1 MKRKRFL
8 GFVPVI
14 CVLACASGV
23 YGQSMSLGDGTGEF
37 GTVVSVP
44 LSLSSDSDVQGLVAA
59 FDWDDANGTG
69 VDLNPSAVIADA
81 DVVQTRIESDYGVI
95 GVVVD
100 TDGAGSVAIP
110 AGDTLV
116 ATLIIQCGD
125 GPDGSTTAVTFR
137 DGSYATVDGG
147 PALDNIIV
155 VDGQSVGATDGLALN
170 AGSFSCTPP
179 PQRMSI
185 ENGRNFGA
193 NLDGS
198 ARVLLGAHSAVEG
211 FVTAVCHGNGIS
223 LDSIS
228 VGADAAAADFVTEEI
243 SEAGGALGVVMDLED
258 PVANPPVI
266 GPGNGLHIATYN
278 YTCDNASED
287 AVVIPL
293 TLCDGVLGDPAKDN
307 LIVQGGLSIGAA
319 DGLILED
326 GSFTCNPVVI
336 VIPPENCNNGIDDDE
351 DGLVD
356 ADDPNCATTF
366 LCQARGGGEII
377 AGYGASVEVCF
388 AIFNPEDNAVGHGQP
403 DHLQGFSMAVTF
415 DSVLT
420 AGENLDTSGT
430 ILEALGAEFVN
441 MQVDND
447 DTDGDGRE
455 LIIGVLIDALPPF
468 DGAAIPP
475 LASPQAMGYVTF
487 DVEDDSALCGTTV
500 NINFTDGIN
509 GVGRVPI
516 KNLVSAENQSRS
528 PSLESCSIGIFGDE
542 FFFRG
547 DCNFSLMGTMAVDIA
562 DAASVIAYLFLPG
575 AWQFQPGCL
584 DACDANDDGRVDLAD
599 SVAILQ
605 YLFQDGMQPPAPG
618 PGWDKATQAGTPAGR
633 DPTDDKLDCALGAS
647 CDLVD
652 WQ

>member
-1 MKRKRFL
+1 MKRKRFF
-8 GFVPVI
+8 GFLPVI

-23 YGQSMSLGDGTGEF
+23 YGQSLSLGDGTGEF
-37 GTVVSVP
+37 GTVVDVS
-44 LSLSSDSDVQGLVAA
+44 LSLNSDSDVQGLVAA
-59 FDWDDANGTG
+59 FDWDDANGSG
-69 VDLNPSAVIADA
+69 VDLVPSAALAGA
-81 DVVQTRIESDYGVI
+81 DVVQTRIESSYAVI

-100 TDGAGSVAIP
+100 TDGAGAVAIP
-110 AGDTLV
+110 TGDTV
-116 ATLIIQCGD
+116 IATLKIQCGD
-125 GPDGSTTAVTFR
+125 GPAASTTAVTFQDR
-137 DGSYATVDGG
+137 SYATVDGG

-155 VDGQSVGATDGLALN
+155 VGGLSVGEGDGLGLN
-170 AGSFSCTPP
+170 AGSFSCTPA

-185 ENGRNFGA
+185 ENGRNFGDV
-193 NLDGS
+193 DGS
-198 ARVLLGAHSAVEG
+198 ARVLLSAHTAVEG
-211 FVTAVCHGNGIS
+211 FVTAVCHGAGVT

-228 VGADAAAADFVTEEI
+228 VGPAAAAADFVTEEI

-258 PVANPPVI
+258 PVADPPVI
-266 GPGNGLHIATYN
+266 GPGDGLHIATYN
-278 YTCDNASED
+278 YTCDNISD
-287 AVVIPL
+287 DPVVVPL

-319 DGLILED
+319 EDLILED
-326 GSFTCNPVVI
+326 GSFTCNPIEI
-336 VIPPENCNNGIDDDE
+336 VIPPENCNNGLDDDG

-356 ADDPNCATTF
+356 AEDPNCATTF
-366 LCQARGGGEII
+366 LCQARGGGEIS
-377 AGYGASVEVCF
+377 AGYGASVEICF

-420 AGENLDTSGT
+420 ARENLDTSGT

-447 DTDGDGRE
+447 ENDGDGRE

-475 LASPQAMGYVTF
+475 LSTAQAMGYVIF
-487 DVEDDSALCGTTV
+487 DVADDSALCGTTV
-500 NINFTDGIN
+500 NIAFTDGIN

-528 PSLESCSIGIFGDE
+528 PSLTACSIAIFGDE

-605 YLFQDGMQPPAPG
+605 YLFQDGAQPPAPG
-618 PGWDKATQAGTPAGR
+618 PGWDKATQTGTPAGR
-633 DPTDDKLDCALGAS
+633 DPTDDELDCALGAS
-647 CDLVD
+647 CDLID

>member
-1 MKRKRFL
+1 MKRKLL
-8 GFVPVI
+8 GFLPVI
-14 CVLACASGV
+14 CALVCTSTV
-23 YGQSMSLGDGTGEF
+23 YGQSMSLGDATGEF
-37 GTVVSVP
+37 GTVVDVS
-44 LSLSSDSDVQGLVAA
+44 LSLGSDNDVQGLVAA
-59 FDWDDANGTG
+59 FDWDDSNGSG
-69 VDLNPSAVIADA
+69 VDLVPSAALADA
-81 DVVQTRIESDYGVI
+81 DVVQTRIESGYGVM

-100 TDGAGSVAIP
+100 TDGAGPVAIP
-110 AGDTLV
+110 AGDSVV
-116 ATLIIQCGD
+116 ATLKIQCGD
-125 GPDGSTTAVTFR
+125 GPAASTTAVNFQ

-155 VDGQSVGATDGLALN
+155 VDGQSVGADDGLGLN
-170 AGSFSCTPP
+170 SGSFSCTPP

-185 ENGRNFGA
+185 SNGGNIGDS
-193 NLDGS
+193 LEGS
-198 ARVLLGAHSAVEG
+198 ARVLLSAHSAVEG
-211 FVTAVCHGNGIS
+211 FVTAVCHGNGIT

-228 VGADAAAADFVTEEI
+228 VGSAAAAADFSTEEV

-266 GPGNGLHIATYN
+266 GPGDGLHIATYN
-278 YTCDNASED
+278 YTCNNNSNMT
-287 AVVIPL
+287 VPL

-319 DGLILED
+319 DGLILEN
-326 GSFTCNPVVI
+326 GTFTCSPVVI
-336 VIPPENCNNGIDDDE
+336 VIPQENCNNGVDDDE

-366 LCQARGGGEII
+366 LCQARGGGEIT
-377 AGYGASVEVCF
+377 AGYGGSVEVCF
-388 AIFNPEDNAVGHGQP
+388 AIFNPEDNAVGLGQP

-420 AGENLDTSGT
+420 ASENLDTSGT
-430 ILEALGAEFVN
+430 ILDALGAEFVN

-447 DTDGDGRE
+447 ENDGDGRE
-455 LIIGVLIDALPPF
+455 LIIGVLVDALPPF
-468 DGAAIPP
+468 DGASIPP
-475 LASPQAMGYVTF
+475 LSTPQPMGYVTF
-487 DVEDDSALCGTTV
+487 DVEDDSALCGTSV
-500 NINFTDGIN
+500 DISFTDGIN

-528 PSLESCSIGIFGDE
+528 PSLESCSVGIFGDE

-547 DCNFSLMGTMAVDIA
+547 DCNFSLMGTMSVDIA

-599 SVAILQ
+599 SVGILM

-618 PGWDKATQAGTPAGR
+618 PGWDKASQAGTPAGR
-633 DPTDDKLDCALGAS
+633 DPTEDSLDCALGAS
-647 CDLVD
+647 CDIVAG
-652 WQ
+652 Q

>member
-1 MKRKRFL
+1 MKRKLL
-8 GFVPVI
+8 GFLPVL
-14 CVLACASGV
+14 CVLACASGAH
-23 YGQSMSLGDGTGEF
+23 GQSMSLGDATGEF
-37 GTVVSVP
+37 GTVVDVS
-44 LSLSSDSDVQGLVAA
+44 LSLGSDRDVQGLVAT
-59 FDWDDANGTG
+59 FDWDDANGSG
-69 VDLNPSAVIADA
+69 VDLVPSAALADA
-81 DVVQTRIESDYGVI
+81 DVVQTRIESGYGVI
-95 GVVVD
+95 GIVVD
-100 TDGAGSVAIP
+100 TDGAGPAAIP
-110 AGDTLV
+110 AGDTVV
-116 ATLIIQCGD
+116 ATLKIQCGD
-125 GPDGSTTAVTFR
+125 GPDASTTAVNFQ

-155 VDGQSVGATDGLALN
+155 VDGQSVGADDGLGLN
-170 AGSFSCTPP
+170 SGSFSCTPP

-185 ENGRNFGA
+185 QNGGNVG
-193 NLDGS
+193 DSVEGS
-198 ARVLLGAHSAVEG
+198 ARVLLSAHSAVEG
-211 FVTAVCHGNGIS
+211 FVTAVCHGAGIT

-228 VGADAAAADFVTEEI
+228 VGVDAAAADFSTEEI

-266 GPGNGLHIATYN
+266 GPGDGLHIASYN
-278 YTCDNASED
+278 YTCGNSDD
-287 AVVIPL
+287 TVVVPL

-326 GSFTCNPVVI
+326 GTFTCRPVVI
-336 VIPPENCNNGIDDDE
+336 VIPPENCNNGVDDDE

-366 LCQARGGGEII
+366 LCQARGGGEIVG
-377 AGYGASVEVCF
+377 GYGASIEVCF

-420 AGENLDTSGT
+420 AQENLDTSGT

-441 MQVDND
+441 MQVDNND
-447 DTDGDGRE
+447 DDGDGRE

-468 DGAAIPP
+468 DGNAIPP
-475 LASPQAMGYVTF
+475 LSIAQAMGYVTF
-487 DVEDDSALCGTTV
+487 DIVDDSALCGTTV
-500 NINFTDGIN
+500 DINFTDGIN

-528 PSLESCSIGIFGDE
+528 PSLRSCSISIFGDE

-599 SVAILQ
+599 SVTILQ

-618 PGWDKATQAGTPAGR
+618 PGWDKDTQTGTPAGR
-633 DPTDDKLDCALGAS
+633 DPTDDKLDCVLGAS